1 MCQGQCLRPQRCL
14 YRILCEQLSQ
24 DIPAGYKTK
33 MKGPP
38 HAQGPFMC
46 CGSERYRSADL
57 TIFSRTLYQLSYRA
71 LRIYL

>member
-33 MKGPP
+33 MKGPR
-38 HAQGPFMC
+38 M
-46 CGSERYRSADL
+46 R
-57 TIFSRTLYQLSYRA
+57 RA
-71 LRIYL
+71 LSCAVAPSGIDPLTSRFSVVRSTN